1 MRVLLLAAGFA
12 TLLAAQVV
20 DRVAV
25 VVGSNVITESEL
37 LREVRLTEF
46 LNGEPLDV
54 SPEKKRAAAERL
66 VDQQLIRTEM
76 ELSRYPQPGTEDE
89 NKVLAGFRKEHYPD
103 DRQFSEAIGK
113 YGISEDELKHLLAWQ
128 ATAMQFTETRFRGIP
143 PTGNVH
149 TANRLRNDSE
159 PAQASDSTDQQID
172 QQMEAWL
179 KEARSSTR
187 IQFKKEAL
195 Q

>member
-1 MRVLLLAAGFA
+1 MRVLLLAAGL
-12 TLLAAQVV
+12 TMLLPAEIV

-46 LNGEPLDV
+46 LNDEPPDL

-76 ELSRYPQPGTEDE
+76 ELSRYPQPGTAEED
-89 NKVLAGFRKEHYPD
+89 KVLAEFRKEHYPD
-103 DRQFSEAIGK
+103 NAQFHAALAK
-113 YGISEDELKHLLAWQ
+113 YGITEDELKRLLAWQ
-128 ATAMQFTETRFRGIP
+128 ATAMQFTEARFRAAP
-143 PTGNVH
+143 APAH
-149 TANRLRNDSE
+149 LQSANRLRTESDGASSS
-159 PAQASDSTDQQID
+159 ASDQQVD
-172 QQMEAWL
+172 QQMDAWL
-179 KEARSSTR
+179 KEARSGTR
-187 IQFKKEAL
+187 IQFKKEAF